1 MRDEPPETTS
11 KATKSL
17 FPFSGSTAIDKLDP
31 SRSAPKAVLLNRNV
45 TFPAALIPLAPSA
58 LKFPTPASSRTI
70 MTLPVKSEFAN
81 PPAGLVNAVQRKND
95 SFRPMEP
102 LLQTWRAGARFAEI
116 THVIVLAKVELA
128 RRGIT

>member
-1 MRDEPPETTS
+1 
-11 KATKSL
+11 
-17 FPFSGSTAIDKLDP
+17 
-31 SRSAPKAVLLNRNV
+31 
-45 TFPAALIPLAPSA
+45 
-58 LKFPTPASSRTI
+58 
-70 MTLPVKSEFAN
+70 VKSEFAN

-116 THVIVLAKVELA
+116 AHVIVLAKVELA